1 MVKNCVKFTMGPCQ
15 KVEDPGAAGWAYIC
29 IALCCN
35 YYGYLATLSAPNY
48 LIFLSS
54 LSTQRNSADL

>member
-1 MVKNCVKFTMGPCQ
+1 MGPCQ

-29 IALCCN
+29 IVLCCN

-48 LIFLSS
+48 NTIS
-54 LSTQRNSADL
+54 LHCLYNMTYQHIIK